1 MGIIWLIA
9 FVEIVLLAGGCGLLY
24 LWAVTTRSTRMNTE
38 KYVKLEEWAEDW
50 MKRLEQKCEANENH
64 IAKCAAKIAEM
75 ENMLPKTGN
84 GEIVRNQV
92 LLQQL
97 NDEMEKSLS
106 MEREWNEGV
115 AAILNYGKP
124 RGE

>member
-9 FVEIVLLAGGCGLLY
+9 FVEIVLLAGECGLLY
-24 LWAVTTRSTRMNTE
+24 LCIKNVER
-38 KYVKLEEWAEDW
+38 YVKLEEWAEDW
-50 MKRLEQKCEANENH
+50 LKRLEQKYEANENH
-64 IAKCAAKIAEM
+64 IAKCAARIAEM